1 MTTLKNSKVVKSTKK
16 VGGLI
21 QSGLE
26 RVGKTINNLNQII
39 IATQSG
45 YERGEAI
52 IKEEVATRLLL
63 KGLEIDRDQAIKF
76 YNKRFEKEEIDNE
89 QLKGILKEVNKI
101 YDARDKIYNDRLEI
115 LKEDRD
121 QLKSSYNELLAKTYR
136 EVSQRKL
143 KQRQAEKT
151 SNKDK
156 ANRPKPTEIIGFIC
170 SFTNVIISNIA
181 IGNKK
186 IETLVDDTITIIENA
201 TTKQD
206 IEKAKLF
213 RNNALIVIAANR
225 KRLTTIQQVIDILN
239 ILAPLITPIVTFFKL
254 NPIPSAVPPGV
265 GVPLGTITTI
275 SDKTRK
281 LQDVSLLKN
290 VKQRQGVWEAETNPM
305 FLSTLSKGGRLD
317 TRKDLIK
324 DVVQTAENLEQAG
337 AGVVRAIPLRFGG
350 LDKGDAAI
358 FSVGKKPL
366 SNEQV
371 SEMSKIVGDR
381 AAIQHRADGTAVL
394 IPFNSSELKS
404 ITAEIQAAMPS
415 FKAKPALSQE
425 GFDRLYYPRSDYVKE
440 GAVARE
446 ENLKGQLTQA
456 FDELLKKQG
465 YRE

>member
-1 MTTLKNSKVVKSTKK
+1 MTDLKNSKVVKSTKK

-26 RVGKTINNLNQII
+26 RVGKTINNLNQIV

-76 YNKRFEKEEIDNE
+76 YNKRYEKQEIKDEE
-89 QLKGILKEVNKI
+89 LKGILKEVNRI
-101 YDARDKIYNDRLEI
+101 YDAREKIYNDRLET
-115 LKEDRD
+115 LKEDKD

-136 EVSQRKL
+136 EAAQRKL

-156 ANRPKPTEIIGFIC
+156 VNRPKPTEIIGFIC
-170 SFTNVIISNIA
+170 SFANVIISNIA

-281 LQDVSLLKN
+281 LQDIIDSSLSIVS
-290 VKQRQGVWEAETNPM
+290 V
-305 FLSTLSKGGRLD
+305 LSSVVSKLIDDLEYQESRLNQ
-317 TRKDLIK
+317 IG
-324 DVVQTAENLEQAG
+324 NILEQNLNNLSINDLNDLLLSSSQG
-337 AGVVRAIPLRFGG
+337 LGYLSGYDYKGFKFFIKEENNPNFVV
-350 LDKGDAAI
+350 KGNKRRYA
-358 FSVGKKPL
+358 
-366 SNEQV
+366 
-371 SEMSKIVGDR
+371 
-381 AAIQHRADGTAVL
+381 TAVNKDGNDVL
-394 IPFNSSELKS
+394 QSSSSFTLEPDVLVEELKLQ
-404 ITAEIQAAMPS
+404 IDQ
-415 FKAKPALSQE
+415 KGL
-425 GFDRLYYPRSDYVKE
+425 
-440 GAVARE
+440 VA
-446 ENLKGQLTQA
+446 
-456 FDELLKKQG
+456 
-465 YRE
+465 

>member
-1 MTTLKNSKVVKSTKK
+1 MTDLKNSKVVKSTKK

-26 RVGKTINNLNQII
+26 RVGKTINNLNQIV

-76 YNKRFEKEEIDNE
+76 YNKRYEKQEIKDEE
-89 QLKGILKEVNKI
+89 LKGILKEVNRI
-101 YDARDKIYNDRLEI
+101 YDAREKIYNDRLET
-115 LKEDRD
+115 LKEDKD

-136 EVSQRKL
+136 EAAQRKL

-156 ANRPKPTEIIGFIC
+156 VNRPKPTEIIGFIC
-170 SFTNVIISNIA
+170 SFANVIISNIA

-213 RNNALIVIAANR
+213 RNNALVVISANR
-225 KRLTTIQQVIDILN
+225 KRLITIQQVIDILN
-239 ILAPLITPIVTFFKL
+239 LLAPLITPIVTFFKL

-281 LQDVSLLKN
+281 LQDIIDSSLSIVS
-290 VKQRQGVWEAETNPM
+290 V
-305 FLSTLSKGGRLD
+305 LSSVVSKLIDDLEYQESRLNQVGN
-317 TRKDLIK
+317 I
-324 DVVQTAENLEQAG
+324 LEQNLDNLSINDLNDLLLSSSQG
-337 AGVVRAIPLRFGG
+337 LGYLSGYDYKGFKFFIKEENNPNFVV
-350 LDKGDAAI
+350 KGNKRRYA
-358 FSVGKKPL
+358 
-366 SNEQV
+366 
-371 SEMSKIVGDR
+371 
-381 AAIQHRADGTAVL
+381 TAVNKDRNDILQSSSSFTLEPDVL
-394 IPFNSSELKS
+394 IEELKLQ
-404 ITAEIQAAMPS
+404 IDQ
-415 FKAKPALSQE
+415 KGL
-425 GFDRLYYPRSDYVKE
+425 
-440 GAVARE
+440 VA
-446 ENLKGQLTQA
+446 
-456 FDELLKKQG
+456 
-465 YRE
+465 

>member
-1 MTTLKNSKVVKSTKK
+1 MALGNSKVVKSTKK

-26 RVGKTINNLNQII
+26 RVGKTINNLNQVV

-76 YNKRFEKEEIDNE
+76 YNKRFEKEEINNE

-136 EVSQRKL
+136 EASQRKL

-170 SFTNVIISNIA
+170 SFANVIISNIA

-239 ILAPLITPIVTFFKL
+239 ILAPLITPIVIFFKS

-265 GVPLGTITTI
+265 GIPLGTITTI

-281 LQDVSLLKN
+281 LQDIIDSSLSIVS
-290 VKQRQGVWEAETNPM
+290 V
-305 FLSTLSKGGRLD
+305 LSSVVSKLIDDLEYQESRLNQ
-317 TRKDLIK
+317 IG
-324 DVVQTAENLEQAG
+324 NILEQNLNNLSINDLNNLLLSSSQG
-337 AGVVRAIPLRFGG
+337 LGYLSGYDYKGFKFFIKEENNPNFVV
-350 LDKGDAAI
+350 KGNKRRYA
-358 FSVGKKPL
+358 
-366 SNEQV
+366 
-371 SEMSKIVGDR
+371 
-381 AAIQHRADGTAVL
+381 TAVNKDGNDVL
-394 IPFNSSELKS
+394 QSSSSFTLEPDVLVEELKLQ
-404 ITAEIQAAMPS
+404 IDQ
-415 FKAKPALSQE
+415 KGL
-425 GFDRLYYPRSDYVKE
+425 
-440 GAVARE
+440 VA
-446 ENLKGQLTQA
+446 
-456 FDELLKKQG
+456 
-465 YRE
+465 

>member
-1 MTTLKNSKVVKSTKK
+1 MTDLKNSKVVKSTKK

-26 RVGKTINNLNQII
+26 RVGKTINNLNQIV

-76 YNKRFEKEEIDNE
+76 YNKRYENQEIKDEE
-89 QLKGILKEVNKI
+89 LKGILKEVNRI
-101 YDARDKIYNDRLEI
+101 YDAREKIYNDRLET
-115 LKEDRD
+115 LKEDKD

-136 EVSQRKL
+136 EAAQRKL

-156 ANRPKPTEIIGFIC
+156 VNRPKPTEIIGFIC
-170 SFTNVIISNIA
+170 SFANVIISNIA

-213 RNNALIVIAANR
+213 RNNALVVISANR
-225 KRLTTIQQVIDILN
+225 KRLITIQQVIDILN
-239 ILAPLITPIVTFFKL
+239 LLAPLITPIVTFFKL

-281 LQDVSLLKN
+281 LQDIIDSSLSIVS
-290 VKQRQGVWEAETNPM
+290 V
-305 FLSTLSKGGRLD
+305 LSSVVSKLIDDLEYQESRLNQVGN
-317 TRKDLIK
+317 I
-324 DVVQTAENLEQAG
+324 LEQNLDNLSINDLNDLLLSSSQG
-337 AGVVRAIPLRFGG
+337 LGYLSGYDYKGFKFFIKEENNPNFVV
-350 LDKGDAAI
+350 KGNKRRYA
-358 FSVGKKPL
+358 
-366 SNEQV
+366 
-371 SEMSKIVGDR
+371 
-381 AAIQHRADGTAVL
+381 TAVNKDGNDILQSSSSFTLEPDVL
-394 IPFNSSELKS
+394 IEELKLQ
-404 ITAEIQAAMPS
+404 IDQ
-415 FKAKPALSQE
+415 KGL
-425 GFDRLYYPRSDYVKE
+425 
-440 GAVARE
+440 VA
-446 ENLKGQLTQA
+446 
-456 FDELLKKQG
+456 
-465 YRE
+465 

>member
-1 MTTLKNSKVVKSTKK
+1 MTDLKNSKVVKSTKK

-26 RVGKTINNLNQII
+26 RVGKTINNLNQIV

-76 YNKRFEKEEIDNE
+76 YNKRYEKQEIKDEE
-89 QLKGILKEVNKI
+89 LKGILKEVNRI
-101 YDARDKIYNDRLEI
+101 YDAREKIYNDRLET
-115 LKEDRD
+115 LKEDKD

-136 EVSQRKL
+136 EAAQRKL

-156 ANRPKPTEIIGFIC
+156 VNRPKPTEIIGFIC
-170 SFTNVIISNIA
+170 SFANVIISNIA

-186 IETLVDDTITIIENA
+186 IETLVDNIITIIENA

-213 RNNALIVIAANR
+213 RNNALIVISANR
-225 KRLTTIQQVIDILN
+225 KRLITIQQVIDILN
-239 ILAPLITPIVTFFKL
+239 LLAPLITPIVTFFKL

-281 LQDVSLLKN
+281 LQDIIDSSLSIVS
-290 VKQRQGVWEAETNPM
+290 V
-305 FLSTLSKGGRLD
+305 LSSVVSKLIDDLEYQESRLNQVGN
-317 TRKDLIK
+317 I
-324 DVVQTAENLEQAG
+324 LEQNLDNLSINDLNDLLLSSSQG
-337 AGVVRAIPLRFGG
+337 LGYLSGYDYKGFKFFIKEENNPNFVV
-350 LDKGDAAI
+350 KGNKRRYA
-358 FSVGKKPL
+358 
-366 SNEQV
+366 
-371 SEMSKIVGDR
+371 
-381 AAIQHRADGTAVL
+381 TAVNKDGNDILQSSSSFTLEPDVL
-394 IPFNSSELKS
+394 IEELKLQ
-404 ITAEIQAAMPS
+404 IDQ
-415 FKAKPALSQE
+415 KGL
-425 GFDRLYYPRSDYVKE
+425 
-440 GAVARE
+440 VA
-446 ENLKGQLTQA
+446 
-456 FDELLKKQG
+456 
-465 YRE
+465 

>member
-1 MTTLKNSKVVKSTKK
+1 MTDLKNSKVVKSTKK

-26 RVGKTINNLNQII
+26 RVGKTINNLNQIV

-76 YNKRFEKEEIDNE
+76 YNKRYEKQEIKDEE
-89 QLKGILKEVNKI
+89 LKGILKEVNRI
-101 YDARDKIYNDRLEI
+101 YDAREKIYNDRLET
-115 LKEDRD
+115 LKEDKD

-136 EVSQRKL
+136 EAAQRKL

-170 SFTNVIISNIA
+170 SFANVIISNIA

-281 LQDVSLLKN
+281 LQDIIDSSLSIVS
-290 VKQRQGVWEAETNPM
+290 V
-305 FLSTLSKGGRLD
+305 LSSIVSKLIDDLEYQESRLNQ
-317 TRKDLIK
+317 IG
-324 DVVQTAENLEQAG
+324 NILEQNLNNLSINDLNDLLLSSSQG
-337 AGVVRAIPLRFGG
+337 LGYLSGYDYKGFKFFIKEENNPNFVV
-350 LDKGDAAI
+350 KGNKRRYA
-358 FSVGKKPL
+358 
-366 SNEQV
+366 
-371 SEMSKIVGDR
+371 
-381 AAIQHRADGTAVL
+381 TAVNKDGNDIL
-394 IPFNSSELKS
+394 QSSSSFTLEPDVLVEELKLQ
-404 ITAEIQAAMPS
+404 IDQ
-415 FKAKPALSQE
+415 KGL
-425 GFDRLYYPRSDYVKE
+425 
-440 GAVARE
+440 VA
-446 ENLKGQLTQA
+446 
-456 FDELLKKQG
+456 
-465 YRE
+465 

>member
-1 MTTLKNSKVVKSTKK
+1 MTDLKNSKVVKSTKK

-26 RVGKTINNLNQII
+26 RVGKTINNLNQIV

-52 IKEEVATRLLL
+52 IKEEIATRLLL

-76 YNKRFEKEEIDNE
+76 YNKRYEKQEIKDEE
-89 QLKGILKEVNKI
+89 LKGILKEVNRI
-101 YDARDKIYNDRLEI
+101 YDAREKIYNDRLET
-115 LKEDRD
+115 LKEDKD

-136 EVSQRKL
+136 EAAQRKL

-156 ANRPKPTEIIGFIC
+156 VNRPKPTEIIGFIC
-170 SFTNVIISNIA
+170 SFANVIISNIA

-213 RNNALIVIAANR
+213 RNNALIVISANR
-225 KRLTTIQQVIDILN
+225 KRLITIQQVIDILN
-239 ILAPLITPIVTFFKL
+239 LLAPLITPIVTFFKL

-281 LQDVSLLKN
+281 LQDIIDSSLSIVS
-290 VKQRQGVWEAETNPM
+290 V
-305 FLSTLSKGGRLD
+305 LSSVVSKLIDDLEYQESRLNQVGN
-317 TRKDLIK
+317 I
-324 DVVQTAENLEQAG
+324 LEQNLDNLSINDLNDLLLSSSQG
-337 AGVVRAIPLRFGG
+337 LGYLSGYDYKGFKFFIKEENNPNFVV
-350 LDKGDAAI
+350 KGNKRRYA
-358 FSVGKKPL
+358 
-366 SNEQV
+366 
-371 SEMSKIVGDR
+371 
-381 AAIQHRADGTAVL
+381 TAVNKDGNDILQSSSSFTLEPDVL
-394 IPFNSSELKS
+394 IEELKLQ
-404 ITAEIQAAMPS
+404 IDQ
-415 FKAKPALSQE
+415 KGL
-425 GFDRLYYPRSDYVKE
+425 
-440 GAVARE
+440 VA
-446 ENLKGQLTQA
+446 
-456 FDELLKKQG
+456 
-465 YRE
+465 

>member
-1 MTTLKNSKVVKSTKK
+1 MALKNSKVVKSAKK

-26 RVGKTINNLNQII
+26 RVGKTINNLNQIV

-76 YNKRFEKEEIDNE
+76 QNKRFEKGEIDNE
-89 QLKGILKEVNKI
+89 GLNDILKEVNKI
-101 YDARDKIYNDRLEI
+101 YDARDKIYNDRLET

-136 EVSQRKL
+136 EASQRKL

-170 SFTNVIISNIA
+170 SFANVIISNIA

-186 IETLVDDTITIIENA
+186 IEALVDDTITIIESA

-213 RNNALIVIAANR
+213 RNNALMVISANK
-225 KRLTTIQQVIDILN
+225 KRLTTVQQVIDVLN
-239 ILAPLITPIVTFFKL
+239 LLAPLITPIIIFFKT

-265 GVPLGTITTI
+265 GVPLGTIATI
-275 SDKTRK
+275 DDKTRK
-281 LQDVSLLKN
+281 LQNIVDSSLSIVS
-290 VKQRQGVWEAETNPM
+290 V
-305 FLSTLSKGGRLD
+305 LSSVVSKLIDDLDYQESRLNQVGN
-317 TRKDLIK
+317 I
-324 DVVQTAENLEQAG
+324 LEQNLDNLSISDLNDLLLSSSQG
-337 AGVVRAIPLRFGG
+337 LGYLSGYDYKGFRFFIKEENNPNFVV
-350 LDKGDAAI
+350 KGNKRRYA
-358 FSVGKKPL
+358 
-366 SNEQV
+366 
-371 SEMSKIVGDR
+371 
-381 AAIQHRADGTAVL
+381 TAVNKDGNDVL
-394 IPFNSSELKS
+394 QSSPSFTLEPDVLVEELKLQ
-404 ITAEIQAAMPS
+404 IDQ
-415 FKAKPALSQE
+415 KGL
-425 GFDRLYYPRSDYVKE
+425 
-440 GAVARE
+440 VA
-446 ENLKGQLTQA
+446 
-456 FDELLKKQG
+456 
-465 YRE
+465 

>member
-1 MTTLKNSKVVKSTKK
+1 MALGNSKVVKSTKK

-101 YDARDKIYNDRLEI
+101 YDAREKIYNDRLEI

-170 SFTNVIISNIA
+170 SFANVIISNIA

-213 RNNALIVIAANR
+213 RNNALVVISANR
-225 KRLTTIQQVIDILN
+225 KRLITIQQVIDILN
-239 ILAPLITPIVTFFKL
+239 LLAPLITPIVTFFKL

-281 LQDVSLLKN
+281 LQDIIDSSLSIVS
-290 VKQRQGVWEAETNPM
+290 V
-305 FLSTLSKGGRLD
+305 LSSVVSKLIDDLEYQESRLNQVGN
-317 TRKDLIK
+317 I
-324 DVVQTAENLEQAG
+324 LEQNLDNLSINDLNDLLLSSSQG
-337 AGVVRAIPLRFGG
+337 LGYLSGYDYKGFKFFIKEENNPNFVV
-350 LDKGDAAI
+350 KGNKRRYA
-358 FSVGKKPL
+358 
-366 SNEQV
+366 
-371 SEMSKIVGDR
+371 
-381 AAIQHRADGTAVL
+381 TAVNKDGNDILQSSSSFTLEPDVL
-394 IPFNSSELKS
+394 IEELKLQ
-404 ITAEIQAAMPS
+404 IDQ
-415 FKAKPALSQE
+415 KGL
-425 GFDRLYYPRSDYVKE
+425 
-440 GAVARE
+440 VA
-446 ENLKGQLTQA
+446 
-456 FDELLKKQG
+456 
-465 YRE
+465 

>member
-1 MTTLKNSKVVKSTKK
+1 MALGNSKVVKSTKK

-26 RVGKTINNLNQII
+26 RVGKTINNLNQIV

-136 EVSQRKL
+136 EASQRKL
-143 KQRQAEKT
+143 KQRQAEKI

-170 SFTNVIISNIA
+170 SFANVIISNIA

-281 LQDVSLLKN
+281 LQDIIDSSLSIVS
-290 VKQRQGVWEAETNPM
+290 V
-305 FLSTLSKGGRLD
+305 LSSVVSKLIDDLEYQESRLNQ
-317 TRKDLIK
+317 IG
-324 DVVQTAENLEQAG
+324 NILEQNLNNLSINDLNDLLLSSSQG
-337 AGVVRAIPLRFGG
+337 LGYLSGYDYKGFKFFIKEENNPNFVV
-350 LDKGDAAI
+350 KGNKRRYA
-358 FSVGKKPL
+358 
-366 SNEQV
+366 
-371 SEMSKIVGDR
+371 
-381 AAIQHRADGTAVL
+381 TAVNKDGNDIL
-394 IPFNSSELKS
+394 QSSSSFTLEPDVLVEELKLQ
-404 ITAEIQAAMPS
+404 IDQ
-415 FKAKPALSQE
+415 KGL
-425 GFDRLYYPRSDYVKE
+425 
-440 GAVARE
+440 VA
-446 ENLKGQLTQA
+446 
-456 FDELLKKQG
+456 
-465 YRE
+465 

>member
-26 RVGKTINNLNQII
+26 RVGKTINNVNQIV

-52 IKEEVATRLLL
+52 IKEEVATKLLL

-76 YNKRFEKEEIDNE
+76 QNKRFEKGEIDNE
-89 QLKGILKEVNKI
+89 GLNDILKEVNKI
-101 YDARDKIYNDRLEI
+101 YDARDKIYNDRLET
-115 LKEDRD
+115 LKEDKD

-136 EVSQRKL
+136 EAAQRKL

-170 SFTNVIISNIA
+170 SFANVIISNIA

-186 IETLVDDTITIIENA
+186 IEALVDDTITIIESA

-213 RNNALIVIAANR
+213 RNNALMVISANK
-225 KRLTTIQQVIDILN
+225 KRLTTVQQVIDVLN
-239 ILAPLITPIVTFFKL
+239 LLAPLITPIVIFFKT

-275 SDKTRK
+275 DDKTRK
-281 LQDVSLLKN
+281 LQNIIDSSLSIVS
-290 VKQRQGVWEAETNPM
+290 V
-305 FLSTLSKGGRLD
+305 LSSVVSKLIDDLDYQESRLNQVGN
-317 TRKDLIK
+317 I
-324 DVVQTAENLEQAG
+324 LEQNLDNLSISDLNDLLLSSSQG
-337 AGVVRAIPLRFGG
+337 LGYLSGYDYKGFRFFIKEENNPNFVV
-350 LDKGDAAI
+350 KGNKRRYA
-358 FSVGKKPL
+358 
-366 SNEQV
+366 
-371 SEMSKIVGDR
+371 
-381 AAIQHRADGTAVL
+381 TAVNKDGNDVL
-394 IPFNSSELKS
+394 QSSSSFTLEPDVLVEELKLQ
-404 ITAEIQAAMPS
+404 IDQ
-415 FKAKPALSQE
+415 KGL
-425 GFDRLYYPRSDYVKE
+425 
-440 GAVARE
+440 VA
-446 ENLKGQLTQA
+446 
-456 FDELLKKQG
+456 
-465 YRE
+465 

>member
-1 MTTLKNSKVVKSTKK
+1 MALGNSKVVKSTKK

-101 YDARDKIYNDRLEI
+101 YDAREKIYNDRLEI

-170 SFTNVIISNIA
+170 SFANVIISNIA

-281 LQDVSLLKN
+281 LQDIIDSSLSIISVLSSVVSKLIDDLEY
-290 VKQRQGVWEAETNPM
+290 QE
-305 FLSTLSKGGRLD
+305 SRLNQ
-317 TRKDLIK
+317 IG
-324 DVVQTAENLEQAG
+324 NILEQNLNNLSINDLNDLLLSSSQG
-337 AGVVRAIPLRFGG
+337 LGYLSGYDYKGFKFFIKEESNPNFVV
-350 LDKGDAAI
+350 KGNKRRYATAAN
-358 FSVGKKPL
+358 K
-366 SNEQV
+366 
-371 SEMSKIVGDR
+371 
-381 AAIQHRADGTAVL
+381 DGNDVL
-394 IPFNSSELKS
+394 QSSSSFTLEPDVLVEELKLQ
-404 ITAEIQAAMPS
+404 IDQ
-415 FKAKPALSQE
+415 KGL
-425 GFDRLYYPRSDYVKE
+425 
-440 GAVARE
+440 VA
-446 ENLKGQLTQA
+446 
-456 FDELLKKQG
+456 
-465 YRE
+465 

>member
-1 MTTLKNSKVVKSTKK
+1 MTDLKNSKVVKSTKK

-26 RVGKTINNLNQII
+26 RVGKTINNLNQIV

-76 YNKRFEKEEIDNE
+76 YNKRYEKQEIKDEE
-89 QLKGILKEVNKI
+89 LKGILKEVNRI
-101 YDARDKIYNDRLEI
+101 YDAREKIYNDRLET
-115 LKEDRD
+115 LKEDKD

-136 EVSQRKL
+136 EAAQRKL

-156 ANRPKPTEIIGFIC
+156 VNRPKPTEIIGFIC
-170 SFTNVIISNIA
+170 SFANVIISNIA

-206 IEKAKLF
+206 IEKVKLF
-213 RNNALIVIAANR
+213 RNNALIVISANR
-225 KRLTTIQQVIDILN
+225 KRLITIQQVIDILN
-239 ILAPLITPIVTFFKL
+239 LLAPLITPIVTFFKL

-281 LQDVSLLKN
+281 LQDIIDSSLSIVS
-290 VKQRQGVWEAETNPM
+290 V
-305 FLSTLSKGGRLD
+305 LSSVVSKLIDDLEYQESRLNQVGN
-317 TRKDLIK
+317 I
-324 DVVQTAENLEQAG
+324 LEQNLDNLSINDLNDLLLSSSQG
-337 AGVVRAIPLRFGG
+337 LGYLSGYDYKGFKFFIKEENNPNFVV
-350 LDKGDAAI
+350 KGNKRRYA
-358 FSVGKKPL
+358 
-366 SNEQV
+366 
-371 SEMSKIVGDR
+371 
-381 AAIQHRADGTAVL
+381 TAVNKDGNDILQSSSSFTLEPDVL
-394 IPFNSSELKS
+394 IEELKLQ
-404 ITAEIQAAMPS
+404 IDQ
-415 FKAKPALSQE
+415 KGL
-425 GFDRLYYPRSDYVKE
+425 
-440 GAVARE
+440 VA
-446 ENLKGQLTQA
+446 
-456 FDELLKKQG
+456 
-465 YRE
+465 

>member
-1 MTTLKNSKVVKSTKK
+1 MALKNSKVVKSAKK

-26 RVGKTINNLNQII
+26 RVGKTINNVNQIV

-76 YNKRFEKEEIDNE
+76 QNKRFEKGEIDNE
-89 QLKGILKEVNKI
+89 GLNDILKEVNKI
-101 YDARDKIYNDRLEI
+101 YDARDKIYNDRLET
-115 LKEDRD
+115 LKEDKD

-136 EVSQRKL
+136 EAAQRKL

-170 SFTNVIISNIA
+170 SFANVIISNIA

-186 IETLVDDTITIIENA
+186 IEALVDDTITIIESA

-213 RNNALIVIAANR
+213 RNNALMVISANK
-225 KRLTTIQQVIDILN
+225 KRLTTVQQVIDVLN
-239 ILAPLITPIVTFFKL
+239 LLAPLITPIVIFFKT

-275 SDKTRK
+275 DDKTRK
-281 LQDVSLLKN
+281 LQNIIDSSLSIVS
-290 VKQRQGVWEAETNPM
+290 V
-305 FLSTLSKGGRLD
+305 LSSVVSKLIDDLDYQESRLNQVGN
-317 TRKDLIK
+317 I
-324 DVVQTAENLEQAG
+324 LEQNLDNLSISDLNDLLLSSSQG
-337 AGVVRAIPLRFGG
+337 LGYLSGYDYKGFRFFIKEENNPNFVV
-350 LDKGDAAI
+350 KGNKRRYA
-358 FSVGKKPL
+358 
-366 SNEQV
+366 
-371 SEMSKIVGDR
+371 
-381 AAIQHRADGTAVL
+381 TAVNKDGNDVL
-394 IPFNSSELKS
+394 QSSSSFTLEPDVLVEELKLQ
-404 ITAEIQAAMPS
+404 IDQ
-415 FKAKPALSQE
+415 KGL
-425 GFDRLYYPRSDYVKE
+425 
-440 GAVARE
+440 VA
-446 ENLKGQLTQA
+446 
-456 FDELLKKQG
+456 
-465 YRE
+465 